1 MYQEER
7 IKKMQLLEIINNW
20 WALILVGIFSLIE
33 IVPIKLSPIEFIGK
47 KLNKATNEKLD
58 NLNKKIED
66 YHQEDAKILIS
77 DFVQDIKNGETK
89 SETQWIAMLNFVNEY
104 INKGWNSKVKQDAI
118 FIESE
123 YRKLFF

>member
-1 MYQEER
+1 
-7 IKKMQLLEIINNW
+7 MQALEHGLEYSFSN
-20 WALILVGIFSLIE
+20 LISNQSE

-104 INKGWNSKVKQDAI
+104 INKGWNSNVKQDAI
-118 FIESE
+118 FIERE
-123 YRKLFF
+123 YQKLFLKEN